1 MVLTV
6 HARRSIWMNVRP
18 EVTGKATPQHTVVDD
33 DDRMLTFNEWCER
46 NSFSLSTG
54 QRLRASGQGP
64 VFVQLSTRRIGVSI
78 AEDRRW
84 RKAREIATAA

>member
-1 MVLTV
+1 
-6 HARRSIWMNVRP
+6 MNCRP
-18 EVTGKATPQHTVVDD
+18 EVTGRATLQHAVIDD
-33 DDRMLTFNEWCER
+33 DDRMLTFSEWCKR
-46 NSFSLSTG
+46 NGFSLSTG